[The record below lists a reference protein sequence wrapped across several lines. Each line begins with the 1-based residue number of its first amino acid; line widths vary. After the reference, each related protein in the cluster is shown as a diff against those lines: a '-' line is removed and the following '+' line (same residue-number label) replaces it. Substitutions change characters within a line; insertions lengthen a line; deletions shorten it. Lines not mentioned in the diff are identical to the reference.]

1 MEHEMEAAWVGTDI
15 TNLDLTVACLKGFCP
30 TLSPE
35 LKTQNPLSLN
45 PKP

>member
-15 TNLDLTVACLKGFCP
+15 TNLDATVAYLKGF
-30 TLSPE
+30 S
-35 LKTQNPLSLN
+35 